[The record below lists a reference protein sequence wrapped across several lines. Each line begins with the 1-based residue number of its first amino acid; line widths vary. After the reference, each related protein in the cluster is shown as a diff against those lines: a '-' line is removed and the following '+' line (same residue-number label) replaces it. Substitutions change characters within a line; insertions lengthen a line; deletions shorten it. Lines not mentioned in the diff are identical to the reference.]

1 MYPYFQKFAETKY
14 KKLFDKKV
22 RMNDFQILSKGSVL
36 FLEATGKDYLEW
48 ITQDEY
54 IYIFLMFQKRHIL
67 EHNDGIVDERYIEKT
82 NDLEYEVNQ
91 RLIITH
97 KSVSS
102 FIRIIT
108 KLIKGIRNL

>member
-1 MYPYFQKFAETKY
+1 MSHYKVKVIFPYGGT
-14 KKLFDKKV
+14 
-22 RMNDFQILSKGSVL
+22 
-36 FLEATGKDYLEW
+36 
-48 ITQDEY
+48 
-54 IYIFLMFQKRHIL
+54 
-67 EHNDGIVDERYIEKT
+67 
-82 NDLEYEVNQ
+82 YEVNQ